1 VEPRRR
7 RAFNPVLARAGD
19 KVVDIT
25 VNASAVLTSVVH
37 RVTFARKRLVLVLL
51 WPNKA
56 DLEFLVGLV
65 AEGKLWTVLDSRFP
79 LCRVSGGVGEERRRA
94 RHPQGCHR
102 DGRLICHM
110 LVCSRTNRVAWT
122 FILV

>member
-1 VEPRRR
+1 
-7 RAFNPVLARAGD
+7 VLARAGD

-25 VNASAVLTSVVH
+25 VNASVVLTSVVH

-56 DLEFLVGLV
+56 DLEFLVRLV

-79 LCRVSGGVGEERRRA
+79 LCRVSEAWGKSA
-94 RHPQGCHR
+94 RGHATGKVVVEME
-102 DGRLICHM
+102 G
-110 LVCSRTNRVAWT
+110 
-122 FILV
+122 